1 MRRVN
6 MHDPMNEI
14 LSAYVDGELSAAEA
28 ADLER
33 HVETCDDCAATV
45 AGLRRVVA
53 EARALPTSGPA
64 ADLWPGIAAAIAEG
78 RRASA
83 VLPLDV
89 ARQRRLSLRSR
100 FSLSVP
106 QLAAA
111 AVILMSFG
119 GAAVWWMSGGPSAGA
134 RMASETAQGVIVQG
148 ATAPPTD
155 PRLVATQPA
164 AEPLGYEA
172 DIAVLERSLA
182 ASRERLDPAT
192 IEIVERSLEAIDD
205 AIAAARSALEADPSN
220 PHLQRQLESTM
231 QKKLAVLR
239 RASGSQRGGV

>member
-28 ADLER
+28 ADVER
-33 HVETCDDCAATV
+33 HLETCDECASTL

-53 EARALPTSGPA
+53 EARALPACGPA

-78 RRASA
+78 REPV
-83 VLPLDV
+83 VLPLDA
-89 ARQRRLSLRSR
+89 ARQRRLSLQSR

-111 AVILMSFG
+111 ALILMSFG
-119 GAAVWWMSGGPSAGA
+119 GAAVWWLSGGPSGGG
-134 RMASETAQGVIVQG
+134 RMATESTQGVIVQG
-148 ATAPPTD
+148 ATAAPAD
-155 PRLVATQPA
+155 PRLVATRPA
-164 AEPLGYEA
+164 AEPPGYEA
-172 DIAVLERSLA
+172 DITVLERSLA

-192 IEIVERSLEAIDD
+192 IEIVERSLDAIDD
-205 AIAAARSALEADPSN
+205 AIAAARSALDADPSN